1 TIAKNNI
8 VGVMKAVE
16 EKLLNDFNQDFMRLE
31 NAKSQDIFNAIVDRV
46 NEKSALI
53 KLVRNEILAA
63 GAYDYDADNCE
74 YIDLETNERL
84 EVIATIE

>member
-1 TIAKNNI
+1 MDK
-8 VGVMKAVE
+8 
-16 EKLLNDFNQDFMRLE
+16 
-31 NAKSQDIFNAIVDRV
+31 V

-63 GAYDYDADNCE
+63 GSYAYDADNLE